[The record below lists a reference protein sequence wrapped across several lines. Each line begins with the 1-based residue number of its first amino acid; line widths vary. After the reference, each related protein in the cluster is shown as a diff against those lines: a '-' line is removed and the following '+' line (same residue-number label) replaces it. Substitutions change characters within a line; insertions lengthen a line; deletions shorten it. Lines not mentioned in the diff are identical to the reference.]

1 VINQNEESN
10 TIFHP
15 PKTKKKKKKK
25 YKEQE
30 TRSREPTTALLFK
43 APKEDKICKLY

>member
-1 VINQNEESN
+1 MTETQSN
-10 TIFHP
+10 NL
-15 PKTKKKKKKK
+15 KTKNKKKK